1 KGINCLIR
9 RALPGTWE
17 PRGPLDRKVP
27 GQVRSTAAG
36 WPQGGAGPPPPVWNR
51 RWSGRTSHS
60 LSSEPGAVASESQD
74 PRAGGAGGEQ
84 LHQVLLAPSGQ
95 RQTSPTLRR
104 RGEGQVCVHPSG
116 PCGHVPCC
124 PGALHC
130 WGGSFPTL
138 GSSNLGDLSGHLLAY
153 LSLSPIFVIIGF
165 VTLIIFKRELHT
177 ISFLG
182 GLALN
187 EGVNWLIKHVI
198 QEPRPCG
205 GPHAAVG
212 TKYGMPSSHSQ
223 FMWFFSVYSFLFL
236 YLRMHQTNNAR
247 FLDLLWR
254 HLLSLGLLTAAF
266 LVSYSRVYLLYH
278 TWSQVLYGGVAGS
291 LMAVAWFVFTQE
303 VLTPLF
309 PRIAAW

>member
-1 KGINCLIR
+1 TPWHTVCARGGVVSQYPEAPPVRHL
-9 RALPGTWE
+9 ALP
-17 PRGPLDRKVP
+17 
-27 GQVRSTAAG
+27 S
-36 WPQGGAGPPPPVWNR
+36 GALLGPPLCPRPDLTCLGPGRLRSCPHLVLPV
-51 RWSGRTSHS
+51 
-60 LSSEPGAVASESQD
+60 
-74 PRAGGAGGEQ
+74 
-84 LHQVLLAPSGQ
+84 
-95 RQTSPTLRR
+95 
-104 RGEGQVCVHPSG
+104 
-116 PCGHVPCC
+116 
-124 PGALHC
+124 
-130 WGGSFPTL
+130 FP
-138 GSSNLGDLSGHLLAY
+138 GDLSGHVLAY
-153 LSLSPIFVIIGF
+153 LSLSPVFVIVGF

-205 GPHAAVG
+205 GPHTAVG

-223 FMWFFSVYSFLFL
+223 FMWFFSIYSFLFL

-254 HLLSLGLLTAAF
+254 HVLSLGLLTVAF

-278 TWSQVLYGGVAGS
+278 TWGQVLYGAVAGG

-309 PRIAAW
+309 PRIAAWPISEFFLIRDTSLIPNVLWFEYTVTRAEAR

>member
-1 KGINCLIR
+1 MER
-9 RALPGTWE
+9 PHQPLPVLGAWCC
-17 PRGPLDRKVP
+17 G
-27 GQVRSTAAG
+27 VR
-36 WPQGGAGPPPPVWNR
+36 
-51 RWSGRTSHS
+51 
-60 LSSEPGAVASESQD
+60 EPGSQGWRGWLGTAT
-74 PRAGGAGGEQ
+74 PGAARSLGP
-84 LHQVLLAPSGQ
+84 APNQ
-95 RQTSPTLRR
+95 PHPEEERR
-104 RGEGQVCVHPSG
+104 RP
-116 PCGHVPCC
+116 
-124 PGALHC
+124 
-130 WGGSFPTL
+130 
-138 GSSNLGDLSGHLLAY
+138 GDLSGHLLAY

-266 LVSYSRVYLLYH
+266 LVSYSRPISEFFLIRDTSLIPN
-278 TWSQVLYGGVAGS
+278 VL
-291 LMAVAWFVFTQE
+291 WFEYTVTRAEARNRQRK
-303 VLTPLF
+303 LGTKLQ
-309 PRIAAW
+309 

>member
-1 KGINCLIR
+1 MAADGQCS
-9 RALPGTWE
+9 LPASW
-17 PRGPLDRKVP
+17 R
-27 GQVRSTAAG
+27 
-36 WPQGGAGPPPPVWNR
+36 PV
-51 RWSGRTSHS
+51 
-60 LSSEPGAVASESQD
+60 
-74 PRAGGAGGEQ
+74 
-84 LHQVLLAPSGQ
+84 
-95 RQTSPTLRR
+95 TLT
-104 RGEGQVCVHPSG
+104 
-116 PCGHVPCC
+116 HVEYP
-124 PGALHC
+124 A
-130 WGGSFPTL
+130 
-138 GSSNLGDLSGHLLAY
+138 GDLSGHVLAY
-153 LSLSPIFVIIGF
+153 LSLSPVFVIVGF

-205 GPHAAVG
+205 GPHTAVG

-223 FMWFFSVYSFLFL
+223 FMWFFSIYSFLFL

-254 HLLSLGLLTAAF
+254 HVLSLGLLTVAF

-278 TWSQVLYGGVAGS
+278 TWGQVLYGGIAGG

-309 PRIAAW
+309 PRIAAWGFLSPEAEVPASVLAWPLGNVESSVCPSGLPVSEFFLIRDTSLIPNVLWFEYTVTRAEARNRQRKLGTKLQ

>member
-1 KGINCLIR
+1 MAADGQCS
-9 RALPGTWE
+9 LPASW
-17 PRGPLDRKVP
+17 R
-27 GQVRSTAAG
+27 
-36 WPQGGAGPPPPVWNR
+36 PV
-51 RWSGRTSHS
+51 TLTHV
-60 LSSEPGAVASESQD
+60 EY
-74 PRAGGAGGEQ
+74 
-84 LHQVLLAPSGQ
+84 
-95 RQTSPTLRR
+95 PT
-104 RGEGQVCVHPSG
+104 
-116 PCGHVPCC
+116 
-124 PGALHC
+124 
-130 WGGSFPTL
+130 
-138 GSSNLGDLSGHLLAY
+138 GDLCGHLLAY
-153 LSLSPIFVIIGF
+153 LSLSPVFVIVGF

-205 GPHAAVG
+205 GPHEAVSN
-212 TKYGMPSSHSQ
+212 KYGMPSSHSQ
-223 FMWFFSVYSFLFL
+223 FMWFFSVYSCLFL

-254 HLLSLGLLTAAF
+254 HVLSLGLVTAAF

-278 TWSQVLYGGVAGS
+278 TWSQVLYGALAGS

-309 PRIAAW
+309 PRIAAWPISEFFLIRDTSLIPNVLWFEYTVTRAEARNRQRKLGTKLQ

>member
-1 KGINCLIR
+1 MWAWTLSLVPRPPPNQRGR
-9 RALPGTWE
+9 SPARACRECQFPSLCCGLLAGESSQLQGVCKPRPGLGE
-17 PRGPLDRKVP
+17 FAAPRPEQRGRGQPPRGHAAP
-27 GQVRSTAAG
+27 G
-36 WPQGGAGPPPPVWNR
+36 
-51 RWSGRTSHS
+51 S
-60 LSSEPGAVASESQD
+60 L
-74 PRAGGAGGEQ
+74 
-84 LHQVLLAPSGQ
+84 
-95 RQTSPTLRR
+95 T
-104 RGEGQVCVHPSG
+104 C
-116 PCGHVPCC
+116 
-124 PGALHC
+124 
-130 WGGSFPTL
+130 
-138 GSSNLGDLSGHLLAY
+138 DLSGHLLAY
-153 LSLSPIFVIIGF
+153 LSLSPIFVIVGF

-205 GPHAAVG
+205 GPHTAVG

-254 HLLSLGLLTAAF
+254 HVLSLGLLTAAF

-278 TWSQVLYGGVAGS
+278 TWSQVFYGGVAGG
-291 LMAVAWFVFTQE
+291 LMAIAWFVITQE
-303 VLTPLF
+303 ILTPLF
-309 PRIAAW
+309 PRIAAWPISEFFLIRDTSLIPNVLWFEYTVTRAEARNRQRKLGTKLQ

>member
-1 KGINCLIR
+1 MAADGQCS
-9 RALPGTWE
+9 LPASW
-17 PRGPLDRKVP
+17 R
-27 GQVRSTAAG
+27 
-36 WPQGGAGPPPPVWNR
+36 PV
-51 RWSGRTSHS
+51 
-60 LSSEPGAVASESQD
+60 
-74 PRAGGAGGEQ
+74 
-84 LHQVLLAPSGQ
+84 
-95 RQTSPTLRR
+95 TLT
-104 RGEGQVCVHPSG
+104 
-116 PCGHVPCC
+116 HVEYP
-124 PGALHC
+124 A
-130 WGGSFPTL
+130 
-138 GSSNLGDLSGHLLAY
+138 GDLSGHLLAY
-153 LSLSPIFVIIGF
+153 LSLSPIFVIVGF

-205 GPHAAVG
+205 GPHTAVG

-254 HLLSLGLLTAAF
+254 HVLSLGLLTVA
-266 LVSYSRVYLLYH
+266 VYLLYH
-278 TWSQVLYGGVAGS
+278 TWSQVLYGGIAGG
-291 LMAVAWFVFTQE
+291 LMAIAWFVFTQE

-309 PRIAAW
+309 PRIAAWPISEFFLIRDTSLIPNVLWFEYTADGILERDWKTQLCGGCPAYRGAQNLGQCFPCGSQAQREQASALPSLCPTCIDPALQGLSLVPCPQDSGPFLMKEPAPTVSKAIPDARTRGLFLGK

>member
-1 KGINCLIR
+1 MSCQWRGYRVGESSLSPPLAWSLTDSFR
-9 RALPGTWE
+9 RVQRFPGSFGGPGLGGESLSAALCS
-17 PRGPLDRKVP
+17 RGAHVP
-27 GQVRSTAAG
+27 AG
-36 WPQGGAGPPPPVWNR
+36 LPPPP
-51 RWSGRTSHS
+51 G
-60 LSSEPGAVASESQD
+60 PG
-74 PRAGGAGGEQ
+74 
-84 LHQVLLAPSGQ
+84 L
-95 RQTSPTLRR
+95 
-104 RGEGQVCVHPSG
+104 EGD
-116 PCGHVPCC
+116 
-124 PGALHC
+124 
-130 WGGSFPTL
+130 F
-138 GSSNLGDLSGHLLAY
+138 SGHLLAY
-153 LSLSPIFVIIGF
+153 LSLSPIFVIVGF

-205 GPHAAVG
+205 GPHMAVG

-254 HLLSLGLLTAAF
+254 HVLSLGLLAAAF

-278 TWSQVLYGGVAGS
+278 TWSQVLYGGIAGS
-291 LMAVAWFVFTQE
+291 LMAVAWFAFTQE

-309 PRIAAW
+309 PRIAAWPISEFFLIRDTSLIPNVLWFEYTVTRAEARNRQRKLGTKLQ